1 MAADPNMD
9 LESKVQ
15 LTRIEGKLD
24 LVNDRHETMKGDI
37 VEVKTRLH
45 SHANRLGILEA
56 RDNQRTGAVGAV
68 KLLWAAGG
76 VTLMGV
82 AAFIARSLGV

>member
-1 MAADPNMD
+1 MAADVNMD

-45 SHANRLGILEA
+45 SHSNRIGVLEA
-56 RDNQRTGAVGAV
+56 RDHQRTGAVGAV

-76 VTLMGV
+76 VTLASI
-82 AAFIARSLGV
+82 AAFAARSLGL